1 MDEVGYNGSVPRLQ
15 RRHKRVAAAALA
27 TLLCAAPAEAQS
39 LLGRASVIA
48 RRLERLESS
57 PSEAE
62 REELAAAVSR
72 WGGPPELLGPVL
84 ARLLATETAPAVRAS
99 LLASATRL
107 AVRAPADP
115 ALAGVASV
123 LLARLPHAGTERAA
137 TLRALAALGTPE
149 AIATLARDAHDAEV
163 RAVLRWVPDRPALVE
178 TLVVELARARPADR
192 APIVDALAELPGTE
206 PVLLPLLGASDAL
219 DVHVAAALAAV
230 GGTDARDALTARLTA
245 TEDAHALVAIASALA
260 RLPAGDPAP
269 LAARSADPDPAI
281 ARAAL
286 LAWAHAAPDAAQQ
299 ALLAALAGTPEDRL
313 AVEQALAQ
321 TTDPRWLPVADVLLE
336 EEHPRVRNLALD
348 YLSRADDGA
357 GLSRLA
363 AEGEPVAL
371 ALGLRRHPDD
381 PQADAL
387 RSTLPPTPVLLA
399 LAGQTATGD
408 GLEGAMARAI
418 APAPAGDLE
427 AWLTRE
433 ADDATFAWLAE
444 AARAHALP
452 IDARWLGSA
461 LDDHAG
467 DRRQAPLLLLVAA
480 ARGDARADRT
490 LRRRVSRALS
500 SEVPA
505 VRAAAICAAA
515 GRGMVEARAAI
526 EALLEDADPSVRIAA
541 GHGLVALDPSMARA
555 VLARAIVEEEPR
567 ARRVLEAIGRGEPLP
582 AADVLLV
589 ETVEHRAAP
598 STPIWLEVRT
608 DDGLV
613 RVLPSPPDGMFVL
626 AGVVG
631 TTAEVTLR
639 LD

>member
-15 RRHKRVAAAALA
+15 NRHKRVAAAVLA
-27 TLLCAAPAEAQS
+27 MLFCTAPASAQS
-39 LLGRASVIA
+39 LLGRASVVA

-99 LLASATRL
+99 LLSAATRL

-149 AIATLARDAHDAEV
+149 AIAALARGAHDAEV

-178 TLVVELARARPADR
+178 ILVVELARARPADR

-219 DVHVAAALAAV
+219 DAHVAAALATV
-230 GGTDARDALTARLTA
+230 GGVDARDALTARLTA

-260 RLPAGDPAP
+260 QLPAGDPAP
-269 LAARSADPDPAI
+269 LAARRADPDPAI

-286 LAWAHAAPDAAQQ
+286 LAWAHTAPDAAQE
-299 ALLAALAGTPEDRL
+299 ALLAALSGTPEDRL

-336 EEHPRVRNLALD
+336 DGPRVRNLALD

-363 AEGEPVAL
+363 AQGEPVAL
-371 ALGLRRHPDD
+371 ALGLRRRPDD
-381 PQADAL
+381 PQADGL
-387 RSTLPPTPVLLA
+387 RATLPPTPVLLA

-418 APAPAGDLE
+418 ALAPAGDLE
-427 AWLTRE
+427 AWLMRE

-452 IDARWLGSA
+452 IDARWLGGA
-461 LDDHAG
+461 LDEHAG
-467 DRRQAPLLLLVAA
+467 DRRLAPLLLLVPS

-505 VRAAAICAAA
+505 VRAAAIFAAA
-515 GRGMVEARAAI
+515 HRGMVEALAAI
-526 EALLEDADPSVRIAA
+526 EALLEDGDPSVRIAA
-541 GHGLVALDPSMARA
+541 GHGLVALDPSMAQV

-567 ARRVLEAIGRGEPLP
+567 ARRVLEAVGRGEPLP

-589 ETVEHRAAP
+589 QTVEHRPAP

-613 RVLPSPPDGMFVL
+613 RVLPSPRDGMFVL
-626 AGVVG
+626 PGVVG